1 MWRKYI
7 RYLFGELCKSHAVYV
22 YNIHGAFIFA
32 VIDIPFHIPKQ
43 RKYSEEI
50 DNFLVKT
57 LYYID
62 REYEIMFPYLHEL
75 LCFDLLLFIYSVFF
89 GGEGKS

>member
-1 MWRKYI
+1 MQITCGI
-7 RYLFGELCKSHAVYV
+7 RIYTGLL
-22 YNIHGAFIFA
+22 FA
-32 VIDIPFHIPKQ
+32 VIDIPFHILKQ

-57 LYYID
+57 LYID

-75 LCFDLLLFIYSVFF
+75 LRFDLLLFIYSW
-89 GGEGKS
+89 GKV